1 MRLCWCGLAKMESGN
16 GALCRTG
23 RVVNQ
28 TSICVADIPRFGAKY
43 PNGFESDLP
52 GQAVQ
57 LMAISPNSAAL
68 AGGHYAFRKPP
79 EFRRR
84 FKEDV
89 QWRHLRVRILQPQPG
104 SPVFGMSRPREFA
117 QHSRGLRRRWRV
129 SVADFSCFKEA
140 LAKLV
145 R

>member
-1 MRLCWCGLAKMESGN
+1 MRSE
-16 GALCRTG
+16 
-23 RVVNQ
+23 
-28 TSICVADIPRFGAKY
+28 
-43 PNGFESDLP
+43 
-52 GQAVQ
+52 
-57 LMAISPNSAAL
+57 
-68 AGGHYAFRKPP
+68 KPP

-129 SVADFSCFKEA
+129 SVADFSGFKEA
-140 LAKLV
+140 FVEISALV
-145 R
+145 SGREFPISVFLSQRLSSTRQRLVWLKAQFTQHTACVRVVRTCPSSTEKNPSYLRAVD

>member
-1 MRLCWCGLAKMESGN
+1 MRS
-16 GALCRTG
+16 
-23 RVVNQ
+23 Q
-28 TSICVADIPRFGAKY
+28 
-43 PNGFESDLP
+43 
-52 GQAVQ
+52 
-57 LMAISPNSAAL
+57 
-68 AGGHYAFRKPP
+68 KPP

-140 LAKLV
+140 FVEISALVSGREFSISVFLSQRLSSNSPETGLA
-145 R
+145 